1 MRKIELRKMRSFLA
15 ATLMSALFATTAV
28 ASSGGLIV
36 TPVEGKQLIRIAL
49 EDPLNQRIRLSIQSL
64 NGYSHLYSEE
74 VSSVNGYS
82 KLFDVRNL
90 VDGEYK
96 IVSDNGTKLFEQ
108 IIVVNRGRVEV
119 SESKETFLPYFTKKD
134 GQLLVTYLN
143 LDGNDVE
150 ISFSDYYT
158 TFFEDKNIDEE
169 ISLKRAYDLKKLR
182 SGDYLVKLIA
192 GERTYYYDFTVR

>member
-1 MRKIELRKMRSFLA
+1 MRSFLA

-134 GQLLVTYLN
+134 GQLLVTNLN
-143 LDGNDVE
+143 LDGNDVK